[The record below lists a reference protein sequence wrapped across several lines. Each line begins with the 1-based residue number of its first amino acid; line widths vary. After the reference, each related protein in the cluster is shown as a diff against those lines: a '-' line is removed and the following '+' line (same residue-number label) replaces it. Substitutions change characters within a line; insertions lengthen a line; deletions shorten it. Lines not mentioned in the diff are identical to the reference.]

1 VTPTGY
7 KSEVSEGTS
16 SAQLPVPRWTA
27 LLLGVAALGLVPWTL
42 YLTYTLP
49 ARHVTHDW
57 NVAWAGFDVAI
68 ASALV
73 ATAVGVLVCGPWLEA
88 TAAVAATLLVAD
100 AWFDVILADGGGE
113 RREAILL
120 AVVAELPLALF
131 CLWIALNVERALRAF
146 GARR

>member
-1 VTPTGY
+1 VAHP
-7 KSEVSEGTS
+7 SPLEGLT
-16 SAQLPVPRWTA
+16 LPRWA
-27 LLLGVAALGLVPWTL
+27 ASFLAVIALGLVPWTL

-57 NVAWAGFDVAI
+57 NVAWAGFDVALTGV
-68 ASALV
+68 LV
-73 ATAVGVLVCGPWLEA
+73 ATAIGVWVRGPWLEA
-88 TAAVAATLLVAD
+88 TAAVSTALLVAD
-100 AWFDVILADGGGE
+100 AWFDIVLAGSGPE

-131 CLWIALNVERALRAF
+131 CLWIALNVERAVRAL